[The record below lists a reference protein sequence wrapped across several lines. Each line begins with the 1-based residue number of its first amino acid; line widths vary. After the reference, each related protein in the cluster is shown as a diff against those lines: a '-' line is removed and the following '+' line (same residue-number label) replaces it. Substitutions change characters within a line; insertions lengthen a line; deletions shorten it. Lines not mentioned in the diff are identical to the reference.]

1 MARSPATRKTAT
13 ARAHAVSAGNPC
25 PFLRA
30 LVAPGDLADGTEPLG
45 RVAETVSRVARSGE
59 GEPKLPP
66 AVIRAIAS
74 IAHGLLPW
82 QLARTQLQGLRL
94 NGLRDGPLDKHG
106 VGSRIL
112 DAQGQIDAGE
122 LARLDDFAVDK
133 RTTRGRKE
141 RGLGT
146 AELKRFMDANFE
158 RARDDRRRIDRQLMD
173 GEWPVLLKVMG
184 LDGPDGR
191 YLSVG
196 DLHRLFVERKLPPR
210 MRERLKSTD

>member
-1 MARSPATRKTAT
+1 MARSAATRKTVA
-13 ARAHAVSAGNPC
+13 ARTHTVSAGNPC

-30 LVAPGDLADGTEPLG
+30 LVAQGDLADGTEPLG
-45 RVAETVSRVARSGE
+45 RVAETVSRVARSGD

-112 DAQGQIDAGE
+112 DPQGQVDAGE
-122 LARLDDFAVDK
+122 LARLDDFAVAK
-133 RTTRGRKE
+133 RTARGRKE
-141 RGLGT
+141 RGLGA

-184 LDGPDGR
+184 QDGPDGR
-191 YLSVG
+191 YLSVD
-196 DLHRLFVERKLPPR
+196 DLHRLFVERQLPPR
-210 MRERLKSTD
+210 MRERLKPAG